1 MNKLQEMKILFWM
14 VVEFLFCTVFLFA
27 DILVFLVTGKNMK

>member
-14 VVEFLFCTVFLFA
+14 VVEFLFCTVFL
-27 DILVFLVTGKNMK
+27 LVDVVYFLLVGKPRK